1 MWAAPRKH
9 EATQARASLSR
20 SPGVGGGQAQAD
32 VPQGQRDLFPEVFSA
47 LVLSRATFS
56 RRWDFVGHR
65 RIQSILIPGS
75 ASQRQRQN

>member
-9 EATQARASLSR
+9 EATQARGLAEQLAQW
-20 SPGVGGGQAQAD
+20 GGGQAQAD